1 MRYEGATWFAAFV
14 FRSSASE
21 LGVCARPREGLD
33 REVRPLRCQVR
44 ADEASAA
51 DGRGVLAGE
60 TPEAWKRSH
69 CRALLVQWAAASM
82 IAFVESRPVVRPVA
96 KVIP

>member
-1 MRYEGATWFAAFV
+1 MVRCVCVPIVRFGTWSVRA
-14 FRSSASE
+14 
-21 LGVCARPREGLD
+21 PREGLD